1 MGEAC
6 GDGGVGESDGEEVEG
21 GGVEGAVVDA
31 EDGSG
36 GGGGSEEVGE
46 SGDEVLAGDGWEH
59 GGAAEV
65 VVAVALDVRDAEG
78 VHDGEVLEEGDGAD
92 VGEVFAAEDGTGGGG
107 GGEVGEPLDETFAV
121 FVASP
126 GVAEGEGS
134 GEGIEGG
141 VGFVDDDGRVVV
153 PCGEALAGGVGEGVV
168 AVERLFDEE
177 ETLVE
182 PAGEGG
188 LGVPVIPVV
197 VEDADVGEVF
207 VGVEREAGV
216 GREDGGEA
224 EETMGV
230 GFEVA
235 AEFDFEVGEVEG
247 ADVIG
252 EGVGE
257 IVVGRGSGVGGVERV
272 GETDRVADG

>member
-1 MGEAC
+1 M
-6 GDGGVGESDGEEVEG
+6 
-21 GGVEGAVVDA
+21 VDA

-36 GGGGSEEVGE
+36 GGGGGEEVGE
-46 SGDEVLAGDGWEH
+46 CGDEVLAGGGREH
-59 GGAAEV
+59 GRAAEV
-65 VVAVALDVRDAEG
+65 VVAVAFDVRDAEG

-107 GGEVGEPLDETFAV
+107 GGEIGEPLDETFAV
-121 FVASP
+121 FVASA
-126 GVAEGEGS
+126 GVAESEGA

-188 LGVPVIPVV
+188 VGVPVVPVV

-207 VGVEREAGV
+207 VGVECEAGV

-224 EETMGV
+224 EETMGI

-235 AEFDFEVGEVEG
+235 AEFDFEVGEIEG

-252 EGVGE
+252 ERVGE

-272 GETDRVADG
+272 GETDCVADG

>member
-1 MGEAC
+1 M
-6 GDGGVGESDGEEVEG
+6 
-21 GGVEGAVVDA
+21 DA
-31 EDGSG
+31 EDGAG
-36 GGGGSEEVGE
+36 GGGGGEEVGE
-46 SGDEVLAGDGWEH
+46 GGDEVLAGGGREH

-65 VVAVALDVRDAEG
+65 VVAVAFDVRDAEG

-107 GGEVGEPLDETFAV
+107 GGEVGEPLDETLAV
-121 FVASP
+121 FVASA
-126 GVAEGEGS
+126 GVAEGEGA

-153 PCGEALAGGVGEGVV
+153 PCGEALTGGVGEGVV

-188 LGVPVIPVV
+188 VGVPVVPVI

-207 VGVEREAGV
+207 VGVECEAGV
-216 GREDGGEA
+216 GREESGEA

-235 AEFDFEVGEVEG
+235 AEFDFEVGEIEG

-252 EGVGE
+252 ERVRE

-272 GETDRVADG
+272 GETDCVADG